1 MKSGKKGNVARAT
14 HVAETGKNEKATTTE
29 VNTVDKY
36 ELSLSV
42 SGMTCAACVASVE
55 GVLSKVD
62 GVTNVSV
69 NLPLEKA
76 IITLDTPRSDDLRTT
91 CITTVEAAGFG
102 ASELVPALKARRMNE
117 EKVAA
122 QRRKVW
128 LAFALAIPVF
138 LLSMLLDD
146 LGSLG
151 SLDLRLTLAMFAA
164 LPVYAF
170 SGADFHRNA
179 WASLRRGTA
188 NMDVLVHL
196 GTTVAMLW
204 SSLVTLAPVLT
215 FLPRF
220 VGEAD
225 HVFFDGA
232 AFIIAFVLLGNY
244 LEARAKLKATDA
256 VHGLMRLQPKEAWVV
271 VDEGTV
277 ATPVDAIPRDTL
289 LKVRAGETVPLDAVV
304 EEGDAT
310 MDESMMSG
318 ESFPVR
324 KTPGDAVTAGTVVLD
339 STLLVRTTALVGDT
353 MLAKVIRLVD
363 EAQMG
368 KAPIQRLVD
377 RVSAVF
383 VPVVV
388 VAAVLAA
395 AVWWFMADSLAPN
408 SSMTSVEMAVMVLVS
423 TLVIACPCALG
434 LATPTA
440 LVVGTGRGARY
451 GLLIKGIEALEQAH
465 GTTTVV
471 LDKTGTIT
479 SGSPRVSHI
488 ELLDSDVEELL
499 CLASS
504 LEVES
509 THPIAGAVH
518 AAWENLGYERPE
530 VNDVRTFP
538 GLGLVGSLNGEAV
551 AVGNV
556 ELMEEL
562 LGDLPDDVEEKI
574 AVRARRGTTVVL
586 VAKGQR
592 LLGWLEFS
600 DRIRE
605 TSEAAIRRLKQAGI
619 KVVMLT
625 GDRDEVAQTVAET
638 VGITEVLAGVKPDEK
653 AEHVRRLQEDGV
665 VAMIGDGINDAAAL
679 TVANV
684 GIAMGAGSEIALESA
699 DMVLVRNDLADA
711 VAALEL
717 GRATMARIRTNLG
730 WAFVYNL
737 IGLPLAMGV
746 LFPWTGWLLPPAFAA
761 AAMSLSS
768 VSVVGNSL
776 ILRGWKPATSLRSGE
791 I

>member
-1 MKSGKKGNVARAT
+1 MDNST
-14 HVAETGKNEKATTTE
+14 
-29 VNTVDKY
+29 
-36 ELSLSV
+36 LSLSV
-42 SGMTCAACVASVE
+42 TGMTCAACVASVE
-55 GVLSKVD
+55 RVLGEVNGVA
-62 GVTNVSV
+62 GVSV

-76 IITLDTPRSDDLRTT
+76 VITLNTSVSQDDRER
-91 CITTVEAAGFG
+91 CVAAIERAGFG
-102 ASELVPALKARRMNE
+102 ASELVPPLQIRRSNEAHVANLARQ
-117 EKVAA
+117 VA
-122 QRRKVW
+122 
-128 LAFALAIPVF
+128 LAFALTLPVF
-138 LLSMLLDD
+138 VLSMLLDD
-146 LGSLG
+146 LGSWG
-151 SLDLRLTLAMFAA
+151 PLDARLTAAMLAA
-164 LPVYAF
+164 LPVYAYC
-170 SGADFHRNA
+170 GAAFHRNA
-179 WASLRRGTA
+179 WASLRQGKA

-196 GTTVAMLW
+196 GTTVAMVW
-204 SSLVTLAPVLT
+204 SSLVTLAPLLP
-215 FLPRF
+215 FLPAYI
-220 VGEAD
+220 GEAE

-244 LEARAKLKATDA
+244 LEAKAKLKATDA
-256 VHGLMRLQPKEAWVV
+256 VHSLMRLQPKEAWVV

-277 ATPVDAIPRDTL
+277 ATPVEDIGRGTL
-289 LKVRAGETVPLDAVV
+289 LKVRAGETVPLDGVV
-304 EEGDAT
+304 EDSTAL
-310 MDESMMSG
+310 MDESMMTG

-324 KTPGDAVTAGTVVLD
+324 KKEGDNVAAGTIVMD
-339 STLLVRTTALVGDT
+339 STLLVRTTTLVGDT

-377 RVSAVF
+377 RIAGVF

-388 VAAVLAA
+388 LAA
-395 AVWWFMADSLAPN
+395 LIASVIWWFMADTLAPN
-408 SSMTSVEMAVMVLVS
+408 GMMSSSEMAVMVLVS

-465 GTTTVV
+465 ATSTIV

-479 SGSPRVSHI
+479 AGSPRVSHI
-488 ELLDSDVEELL
+488 ELRDGDVEELV

-504 LEVES
+504 LEAES
-509 THPIAGAVH
+509 THPIASAVH
-518 AAWENLGYERPE
+518 IAWENMGYGRPQ
-530 VNDVRTFP
+530 VSDVRTFP
-538 GLGLVGSLNGEAV
+538 GLGLVGSLEGEAV
-551 AVGNV
+551 AVGNL

-562 LGDLPDDVEEKI
+562 LTNLPEDLEQ
-574 AVRARRGTTVVL
+574 AVAQRARRGVTVVL

-592 LLGWLEFS
+592 LLGWLEIS

-605 TSEAAIRRLKQAGI
+605 TSAAAVKRLKQAGI
-619 KVVMLT
+619 DVVMLT
-625 GDRDEVAQTVAET
+625 GDREEVAQSVGDA
-638 VGITEVLAGVKPDEK
+638 VGITSIVAGVKPDEK
-653 AEHVRRLQEDGV
+653 AEHIRRLKQTGV

-699 DMVLVRNDLADA
+699 DIVLVRNDLADA

-717 GRATMARIRTNLG
+717 GRATMTRIRTNLA

-737 IGLPLAMGV
+737 IGLPLAMGL

-768 VSVVGNSL
+768 VSVVSNSL
-776 ILRGWKPATSLRSGE
+776 LLRWWQPSAMLRSGDV
-791 I
+791 

>member
-1 MKSGKKGNVARAT
+1 MDENA
-14 HVAETGKNEKATTTE
+14 
-29 VNTVDKY
+29 
-36 ELSLSV
+36 LSLTV
-42 SGMTCAACVASVE
+42 TGMTCAACVASVE
-55 GVLSKVD
+55 RVLNGLD
-62 GVTNVSV
+62 GVASVSV

-76 IITLDTPRSDDLRTT
+76 VITLNASVSDDDRER
-91 CITTVEAAGFG
+91 CMAAVERAGFG
-102 ASELVPALKARRMNE
+102 ASELVPALQVRQTTEA
-117 EKVAA
+117 KVAKQA
-122 QRRKVW
+122 RDVA
-128 LAFALAIPVF
+128 LAFALTMPVF
-138 LLSMLLDD
+138 VLSMLLDD
-146 LGSLG
+146 LGQWG
-151 SLDLRLTLAMFAA
+151 PLDARLTAAMLAA
-164 LPVYAF
+164 LPVYAYC
-170 SGADFHRNA
+170 GADFHRKA
-179 WASLRRGTA
+179 WVSLRQGTA

-196 GTTVAMLW
+196 GTTVAMVW
-204 SSLVTLAPVLT
+204 STLVTLSPVLS
-215 FLPRF
+215 FLPAF

-244 LEARAKLKATDA
+244 LEAKAKLKATDA

-277 ATPVDAIPRDTL
+277 ATPVEDIERGTL
-289 LKVRAGETVPLDAVV
+289 LKVRAGETVPLDGVV
-304 EEGDAT
+304 ENSTALL
-310 MDESMMSG
+310 DESMMTG

-324 KTPGDAVTAGTVVLD
+324 KNAGDAVAAGTIVMD
-339 STLLVRTTALVGDT
+339 ATLLVRTTALVGDT

-377 RVSAVF
+377 RIASVF

-388 VAAVLAA
+388 VAALLAS
-395 AVWWFMADSLAPN
+395 AVWWFMADSLAPDSMM
-408 SSMTSVEMAVMVLVS
+408 SSSEMAVMVLVS
-423 TLVIACPCALG
+423 SLVIACPCALG

-465 GTTTVV
+465 ATSTIV

-479 SGSPRVSHI
+479 AGTPRVSHI
-488 ELLDSDVEELL
+488 ERLDGDVEELV
-499 CLASS
+499 CLASA

-518 AAWENLGYERPE
+518 TAWENMGYARPD
-530 VNDVRTFP
+530 VNDIHTLP
-538 GLGLVGSLNGEAV
+538 GLGMVGMLDGEAV
-551 AVGNV
+551 AVGNLDLMLEV
-556 ELMEEL
+556 LTEVPAELDEQ
-562 LGDLPDDVEEKI
+562 VAK
-574 AVRARRGTTVVL
+574 RARRGVTVVL

-592 LLGWLEFS
+592 LLGWLEIS
-600 DRIRE
+600 DRVRE
-605 TSEAAIRRLKQAGI
+605 TSAAAVKRLKQAGI
-619 KVVMLT
+619 EVVMLT
-625 GDRDEVAQTVAET
+625 GDREEVAQTVAEA
-638 VGITEVLAGVKPDEK
+638 VGITNIVAGVKPDEK
-653 AEHVRRLQEDGV
+653 AEHVRRLQANGV

-699 DMVLVRNDLADA
+699 DIVLVRNDLADA

-717 GRATMARIRTNLG
+717 GRATMTRIRTNLA

-737 IGLPLAMGV
+737 IGLPLAMGL

-768 VSVVGNSL
+768 VSVVSNSL
-776 ILRGWKPATSLRSGE
+776 LLRWWQPSAVLRSGDA
-791 I
+791 

>member
-1 MKSGKKGNVARAT
+1 MDD
-14 HVAETGKNEKATTTE
+14 TT
-29 VNTVDKY
+29 
-36 ELSLSV
+36 LSLSV
-42 SGMTCAACVASVE
+42 TGMTCAACVASVE
-55 GVLSKVD
+55 RVLGEVD
-62 GVTNVSV
+62 GVASVSV

-76 IITLDTPRSDDLRTT
+76 VISLAGVADDDDQAR
-91 CITTVEAAGFG
+91 CIAAVERAGFG
-102 ASELVPALKARRMNE
+102 ATPLVPALQTRRNNE
-117 EKVAA
+117 EHVAQLGRQVA
-122 QRRKVW
+122 
-128 LAFALAIPVF
+128 LAFALTLPVF
-138 LLSMLLDD
+138 VLSMVLDD
-146 LGSLG
+146 LGSWG
-151 SLDLRLTLAMFAA
+151 VLDARLTAAMLAA
-164 LPVYAF
+164 LPVYAYC
-170 SGADFHRNA
+170 GAAFHRKA
-179 WASLRRGTA
+179 WVSLRQGTA

-196 GTTVAMLW
+196 GTTVAMVW
-204 SSLVTLAPVLT
+204 SSLVTLSPVLA
-215 FLPRF
+215 FLPTF

-244 LEARAKLKATDA
+244 LEAKAKLKATDA
-256 VHGLMRLQPKEAWVV
+256 VHSLMRLQPKEAWVV

-277 ATPVDAIPRDTL
+277 ATPVDEIGRDTL
-289 LKVRAGETVPLDAVV
+289 LKVRAGETVPLDGTV
-304 EEGDAT
+304 EDGTAL
-310 MDESMMSG
+310 MDESMMTG

-324 KTPGDAVTAGTVVLD
+324 KNIGDTVTAGTVVMD

-377 RVSAVF
+377 RIASVF

-388 VAAVLAA
+388 VAALIASA
-395 AVWWFMADSLAPN
+395 IWWLMADTLAPDGMM
-408 SSMTSVEMAVMVLVS
+408 SSSEMAVMVLVS

-440 LVVGTGRGARY
+440 LVVGTGRGARF

-465 GTTTVV
+465 ATSTVV

-479 SGSPRVSHI
+479 AGAPRVSHI
-488 ELLDSDVEELL
+488 ELLDSDVEELV

-504 LEVES
+504 LEAES
-509 THPIAGAVH
+509 THPIASAVH
-518 AAWENLGYERPE
+518 TAWENLGYGRPE
-530 VNDVRTFP
+530 VDDVRTLP
-538 GLGLVGSLNGEAV
+538 GLGLVGSLDGEAV
-551 AVGNV
+551 AVGNLD
-556 ELMEEL
+556 LMADL
-562 LGDLPDDVEEKI
+562 LNTLPDEMDTKV
-574 AVRARRGTTVVL
+574 AQRAKRGVTVVL

-592 LLGWLEFS
+592 LLGWMEIS

-605 TSEAAIRRLKQAGI
+605 TSRAAVKRLRQAGI
-619 KVVMLT
+619 EVVMLT
-625 GDRDEVAQTVAET
+625 GDREEVAQSVGDA
-638 VGITEVLAGVKPDEK
+638 VGITTIVAGVKPDEK
-653 AEHVRRLQEDGV
+653 AEHIQRLQANGV

-699 DMVLVRNDLADA
+699 DIVLVRNDLADA

-717 GRATMARIRTNLG
+717 GRATMTRVRTNLA

-768 VSVVGNSL
+768 VSVVSNSL
-776 ILRGWKPATSLRSGE
+776 LLRWWQPSAVLRSGDV
-791 I
+791 

>member
-1 MKSGKKGNVARAT
+1 MDERQ
-14 HVAETGKNEKATTTE
+14 
-29 VNTVDKY
+29 
-36 ELSLSV
+36 LSLSV
-42 SGMTCAACVASVE
+42 TGMTCAACVASVE
-55 GVLSKVD
+55 RVLSGVD
-62 GVTNVSV
+62 GVASVSV

-76 IITLDTPRSDDLRTT
+76 IITLDTGRLDDLRAT

-102 ASELVPALKARRMNE
+102 ASELIPALKARRISE

-122 QRRKVW
+122 QRRKVG
-128 LAFALAIPVF
+128 LAFALAVPVF
-138 LLSMLLDD
+138 VLSMLLDD
-146 LGSLG
+146 MGTLGP
-151 SLDLRLTLAMFAA
+151 LDLRLSLAMLAA

-204 SSLVTLAPVLT
+204 SSLVTLAPVLI
-215 FLPRF
+215 FLPEF
-220 VGEAD
+220 VGKAD

-232 AFIIAFVLLGNY
+232 AFIIAFVLLGNF

-271 VDEGTV
+271 VEEGTV
-277 ATPVDAIPRDTL
+277 ATPVEAIPRDTL
-289 LKVRAGETVPLDAVV
+289 LKVRAGETVPLDGVV

-310 MDESMMSG
+310 LDESMMSG

-377 RVSAVF
+377 RISAVF

-395 AVWWFMADSLAPN
+395 TVWWFMADTLAPN
-408 SSMTSVEMAVMVLVS
+408 SSMTPVEMAVMVLVS

-465 GTTTVV
+465 ATTTVV

-518 AAWENLGYERPE
+518 AAWENLGYARPD
-530 VNDVRTFP
+530 VKDVRTFP
-538 GLGLVGSLNGEAV
+538 GLGLVGSLDGEAV
-551 AVGNV
+551 AVGNL
-556 ELMEEL
+556 ELMDEL
-562 LGDLPDDVEEKI
+562 LNDLPDDVEEKV

-625 GDRDEVAQTVAET
+625 GDREEVAQTVAET
-638 VGITEVLAGVKPDEK
+638 VGITEVVAGVKPDEK

-776 ILRGWKPATSLRSGE
+776 ILRGWKPAMSLRSGE

>member
-1 MKSGKKGNVARAT
+1 MDERQ
-14 HVAETGKNEKATTTE
+14 
-29 VNTVDKY
+29 
-36 ELSLSV
+36 LSLSV
-42 SGMTCAACVASVE
+42 TGMSCAACVASVE
-55 GVLSKVD
+55 QVLSGVD
-62 GVTNVSV
+62 GVASVSV

-76 IITLDTPRSDDLRTT
+76 IITLDTPSSDALRKT
-91 CITTVEAAGFG
+91 CINTVEGAGFG
-102 ASELVPALKARRMNE
+102 ASELIPALKARRINE
-117 EKVAA
+117 ERVAA
-122 QRRKVW
+122 QRRKVG
-128 LAFALAIPVF
+128 LAFALAVPVF
-138 LLSMLLDD
+138 VLSMLLDD
-146 LGSLG
+146 MGSLG
-151 SLDLRLTLAMFAA
+151 PLDLRLSLAMLAA
-164 LPVYAF
+164 LPVYAL
-170 SGADFHRNA
+170 SGAEFHRNA

-204 SSLVTLAPVLT
+204 SSLVTLAPLLN
-215 FLPRF
+215 FLPEF

-277 ATPVDAIPRDTL
+277 ATPVDEIPRETL

-324 KTPGDAVTAGTVVLD
+324 KTPGDAVSAGTVVLD

-377 RVSAVF
+377 RISAVF

-408 SSMTSVEMAVMVLVS
+408 SSMTPVEMSVMVLVS

-518 AAWENLGYERPE
+518 TAWENLGYPRPE
-530 VNDVRTFP
+530 VEDVRTFP
-538 GLGLVGSLNGEAV
+538 GLGLVGSLQGEAV
-551 AVGNV
+551 AVGNL

-562 LGDLPDDVEEKI
+562 ISELPENVEEHI

-625 GDRDEVAQTVAET
+625 GDREEVAQTVAET
-638 VGITEVLAGVKPDEK
+638 VGITEIVAGVKPHEK
-653 AEHVRRLQEDGV
+653 ADHVRRLQENGV